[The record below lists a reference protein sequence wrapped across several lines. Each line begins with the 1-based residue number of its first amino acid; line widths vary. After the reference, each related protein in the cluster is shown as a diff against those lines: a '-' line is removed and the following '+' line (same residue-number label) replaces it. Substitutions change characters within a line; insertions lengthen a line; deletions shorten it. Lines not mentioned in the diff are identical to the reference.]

1 MNINVT
7 DGAKEQ
13 LEKVMKDSD
22 YKDPALRIVYAG
34 AG

>member
-7 DGAKEQ
+7 TGAKEQ
-13 LEKVMKDSD
+13 LERVMEDSD
-22 YKDPALRIVYAG
+22 YKSPALRIVYAG